1 MPGFF
6 VNGGDMTG
14 FLTKEERRELT
25 GYRNKN
31 PQIAW
36 LKSKG
41 LPFQIDED
49 RLIVMRTH
57 VQQWIEGKPLIKST
71 GVNFAAVK

>member
-1 MPGFF
+1 
-6 VNGGDMTG
+6 MTG

-25 GYRNKN
+25 GYRNQS

-49 RLIVMRTH
+49 RLIVMRSH
-57 VQQWIEGKPLIKST
+57 VQQWIEGKPLVKSK
-71 GVNFAAVK
+71 GVNFSAVK

>member
-1 MPGFF
+1 
-6 VNGGDMTG
+6 MTG
-14 FLTKEERRELT
+14 FLSKEERRELT
-25 GYRNKN
+25 GYRNQN

-49 RLIVMRTH
+49 RLIVMRSH
-57 VQQWIEGKPLIKST
+57 VQQWIEGKPVVKSK
-71 GVNFAAVK
+71 GVNFSAVK

>member
-1 MPGFF
+1 MRGFF
-6 VNGGDMTG
+6 FNGAFMTG

-25 GYRNKN
+25 GYRNQN

-49 RLIVMRTH
+49 RLIVMRSH
-57 VQQWIEGKPLIKST
+57 VQQWIEGKPLVKSK
-71 GVNFAAVK
+71 GVNFSAVK

>member
-1 MPGFF
+1 MS
-6 VNGGDMTG
+6 T
-14 FLTKEERRELT
+14 FLSKEERRELT
-25 GYRNKN
+25 GYRNQS

-41 LPFQIDED
+41 LPFRIDDD
-49 RLIVMRTH
+49 RLIVMRSH
-57 VQQWIEGKPLIKST
+57 VQQWIEGKPAVKST